1 MDSKFPPPWLTSFLN
16 SEFYEPC
23 SCDKHGLKDTFC
35 NFFCR
40 DCEKNKIF
48 CERCKNKHDA
58 KGHKHKVLQVSFFF
72 FFGSIM
78 MVTFLIYKYI
88 ISYCCSHKSKYYY
101 FLQVRKASHHNAIR
115 SSNISGLLDISD
127 IHHYTVNHEKI
138 VFLQTRNKTN
148 EYRANAPYKCQ
159 VCGYELLDISNFY
172 TDKQRASFKFCSIAC
187 KVRNLFFNFF
197 FFGILFVNV
206 LFDLFEYRLLTRT
219 II

>member
-58 KGHKHKVLQVSFFF
+58 KGHKHKV
-72 FFGSIM
+72 
-78 MVTFLIYKYI
+78 
-88 ISYCCSHKSKYYY
+88 
-101 FLQVRKASHHNAIR
+101 LQVRKASHHNAIR

-187 KVRNLFFNFF
+187 KVKDTVISRVDPYYEVPCLTSNWSDEFPVIPRVDPSCEVPCLTSNRSNEFHQSNRKRRRKGTPIRSHFF
-197 FFGILFVNV
+197 
-206 LFDLFEYRLLTRT
+206 
-219 II
+219 